1 MYKEII
7 KLDTSENWNKA
18 KNFIP
23 KLGEIII
30 YEDSNFLRRLKLG
43 DGVTPVNDL
52 PFVDIND
59 YYIEDEETLVINT
72 RQ

>member
-1 MYKEII
+1 MYKELI

-72 RQ
+72 R

>member
-23 KLGEIII
+23 KLGEIIV
-30 YEDSNFLRRLKLG
+30 YEDSNFSRRLKMG

-72 RQ
+72 R

>member
-1 MYKEII
+1 MYKELI

-30 YEDSNFLRRLKLG
+30 YEDSDFLRLKLG

-72 RQ
+72 R

>member
-30 YEDSNFLRRLKLG
+30 YEDSNFLRRFFMPSTSSL
-43 DGVTPVNDL
+43 PVLCD
-52 PFVDIND
+52 V
-59 YYIEDEETLVINT
+59 
-72 RQ
+72 